1 MQVFCCPPL
10 PVLVLWAGRGP
21 PATARSLLTT
31 PLGSR
36 RLSLSCLG
44 LESARKRS
52 RTKVVTVAA
61 AAAVGPRQVPSWD
74 FPLSPSSPASVS
86 PPPPPARPKPAR
98 PQRGG
103 GPVAQWV
110 SGAGRCPG
118 LQQLPS
124 PSQPWAPHQVRREAM
139 WAGLRSAHLPC
150 RGLLRVQVQVQGSGL
165 ARDLSSAPREIIA
178 LSLSPA
184 VAQVGIWILTCKE
197 PLLAGGAGG
206 RATAILPN
214 SGCEGKGAQFLPPH
228 SHLSLL
234 PPQTPPTG
242 PRAGGP
248 CIQWKVRLPTPSPA
262 N

>member
-86 PPPPPARPKPAR
+86 PPPASSSSQARPSPARRRASGTVGEWSRTVPWAATAPLPFPAMG
-98 PQRGG
+98 PLPGEEGG
-103 GPVAQWV
+103 HVGGAQV
-110 SGAGRCPG
+110 
-118 LQQLPS
+118 S
-124 PSQPWAPHQVRREAM
+124 PSSLQGPAQSSSSSSGFR
-139 WAGLRSAHLPC
+139 AGP
-150 RGLLRVQVQVQGSGL
+150 GPLLC
-165 ARDLSSAPREIIA
+165 PEEIIT

-184 VAQVGIWILTCKE
+184 VAQAGIWILTCKE

-214 SGCEGKGAQFLPPH
+214 SGREGKGAQFLPPH

-234 PPQTPPTG
+234 LPQTPPTG